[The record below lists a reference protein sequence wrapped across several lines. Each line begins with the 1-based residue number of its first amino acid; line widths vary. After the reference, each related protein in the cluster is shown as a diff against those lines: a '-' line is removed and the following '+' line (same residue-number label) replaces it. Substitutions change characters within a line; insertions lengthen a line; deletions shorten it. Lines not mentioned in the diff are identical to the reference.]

1 VVTYNLNTHKEK
13 AFYETFSKDEAER
26 ILSKIE
32 FHYTPKHAS
41 WLNVAEIEIN
51 VMDIECTG
59 RQVGDMETL
68 DREVNAWTEK
78 RNEQKKIINWKFT
91 REKADK
97 KMSKYY
103 V

>member
-1 VVTYNLNTHKEK
+1 
-13 AFYETFSKDEAER
+13 
-26 ILSKIE
+26 
-32 FHYTPKHAS
+32 
-41 WLNVAEIEIN
+41 
-51 VMDIECTG
+51 
-59 RQVGDMETL
+59 TL

-78 RNEQKKIINWKFT
+78 RNEQKKMINWKFT